1 MSMCIWRAACGIISR
16 QAVKFDLV
24 PAMCRK
30 GTGQQGFPAPRAWSR
45 QGIHICAVVLRRYH
59 DHVVAVVSRLVD
71 GIKAKGSAAA
81 IDVSD
86 IAQRESFD
94 VIGMVG
100 PLRPSRHAEL
110 TSAIGAMDE
119 TYDMWSMRAPQFACM
134 TALSVPDIACEGPL
148 FP

>member
-1 MSMCIWRAACGIISR
+1 MESHRWIISR

-24 PAMCRK
+24 PAMCCK

-45 QGIHICAVVLRRYH
+45 QGIHTCAVVLRRYH

-86 IAQRESFD
+86 ISQRESFD
-94 VIGMVG
+94 VIGMVRL
-100 PLRPSRHAEL
+100 LRPQKHTAC
-110 TSAIGAMDE
+110 TA
-119 TYDMWSMRAPQFACM
+119 SMEP
-134 TALSVPDIACEGPL
+134 
-148 FP
+148 